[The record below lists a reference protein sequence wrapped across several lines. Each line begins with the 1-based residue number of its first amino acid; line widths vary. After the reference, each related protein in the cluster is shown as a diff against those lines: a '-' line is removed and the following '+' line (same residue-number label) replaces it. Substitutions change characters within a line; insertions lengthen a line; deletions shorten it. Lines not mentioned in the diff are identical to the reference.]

1 MMGDRPASIVTGAGE
16 RRAYQGMPYYRY
28 GPNYYDERGY
38 TTGGYAGRGALPS
51 MRPRRGTAPVPI
63 TKHELADE
71 PEGGYYAPGVG
82 GNVQMGEHQ
91 HHPETGE
98 TVLPWIPGSHRDMY
112 GEDRGLQANP
122 DYKPEPLTEEEE
134 RAKLVAELKYLTM
147 WMLTLGSVGSLAVIG
162 MTWDSMN
169 HGLLRWLTLT
179 FWKQFGWYYKRH
191 PGERSV
197 ETSRLSPQT
206 RAIGNPGWSRISDK
220 DIIDE
225 IGKMHDEAD
234 KLDAEEKKNRWK
246 LEAEARERAIK
257 FAKENPEI
265 AKQQSIDFL
274 KRLDKEP
281 MFKFMTDRTKKG
293 ISPAEIASS
302 KEFIDKLKEPY
313 WETPEYRKVENHFK
327 AEFDA
332 WKEVKQATAQRPL
345 RPIFGTY
352 TPLQEAEEAFDNLII
367 EREKLNGFANDYYK
381 GSKEIVNSKTEY
393 SHNIKD
399 LNRQFEENFNKGHKR
414 LIMSWYREKYPNDS
428 PQIKQWMDENG
439 RLNISEK
446 PRNNSWLIHAD
457 VTYPDGYK
465 PIGNSNLVR
474 YRGPVRPRHI
484 VALHYNELVDLE
496 LDKRTFS
503 STDSHTGE
511 MLISKEELA
520 EDIKEQNKLRA
531 EQKKIDDWTNRK
543 FPTYEEMEAM
553 TVEEYDKYQKRK
565 SYAKPRTVLDGEII
579 GDKKPTPEAKYPR
592 KIISGGQVGADQ
604 AGLSAG
610 KKLGIETGGTAPPK
624 YMTSEGGKLVPQP
637 KLLQSYG
644 LVEGEPDTT
653 IWRKRTAANA
663 KMSDGTVWFGNNT
676 SRGYHLTKKRATEFN
691 KHWIENP
698 SPEELKRWATK
709 NKIGVLNVAGNRTA
723 DVVATEKTIVDAF
736 KTPEAK
742 PKTLSMK
749 FPYDNNQIDEFKDYK
764 TTQEAIEAGKR
775 TSTTRQ
781 MSWLK
786 DYKVGDI
793 IESSDGKGNKVLLIV
808 EDIKEFNPKKM
819 TEADW
824 DAWSKR
830 EGWKKEWG
838 KNYFKNKTG
847 QGQLIFRLAEST
859 PEAKPKNAFE
869 AKVSRDAKLDIL
881 TDYEIQRRAD
891 EAELEEL
898 NRKVTAERAA
908 QPKDIVPPFSEQRR
922 QYFKEQAR
930 LSQEAWR
937 GREWIRD
944 RLPKQ
949 PLLSQP
955 DWVITDEKIE
965 NLRRRKIEANRLAAK
980 LPSTRAEDLLAFPET
995 KISPDIDAPKV
1006 QEYQPNQYTRKL
1018 IDLYEKYTK
1027 DPGKWV
1033 TETSPA
1039 EVGETGGVQTQT
1051 RRWQPQP
1058 PGIRREPLMSLN
1070 QFEQAYGQDIR
1081 RLMESEDRRRLQDI
1095 QIEDGKPRAK
1105 QIPTSL
1111 FQAQADAEA
1120 RRAYYDA
1127 ALPESERIIAD
1138 LEAKIGRRLPYLPF
1152 EERARLISE
1161 IMEPRSDAREWLDR
1175 RQRLLERTRMP
1186 KEAFPSPRSYGPFRP
1201 QHKIPPL
1208 GPFEWDRPL
1217 QSRSPDTPK
1226 HLWGKTAYNITQQE
1240 WIKQANEKQLLEWIE
1255 YEATK
1260 RGPKAATKTRRAIP
1274 ASQYYGIDVDRFKKL
1289 IAEHKKANPNIRM
1302 DYVATLE
1309 QLKSERDLRQK
1320 DIDRIVEL
1328 KEAQAQVNL
1337 EQKLVD
1343 AKDFKSLYYSDKN
1356 NLEQMGAGKKTYT
1369 LWNAQGS
1376 EGKWFDSDWQGI
1388 KRRGDAGEKLTGEN
1402 LKRYNAYKEFWK
1414 PQSQL
1419 TRFNVWITHRTNLIA
1434 RVDIPEA
1441 ARGAPDPTSEM
1452 ERWYYDLEDLSKEE
1466 KLRMFEKHHN
1476 ARLTEIG
1483 MGHKI
1488 KPDEAKP
1495 KTQPKPKP
1503 TTPKPP
1509 TSTSVE
1515 RVPRGGDVISR
1526 YPLRQTLP
1534 EPHTYDWPASKLEA
1548 FENLT
1553 GRERGRRPLPR
1564 FNVFTD
1570 EAPSLR
1576 QRATQRVARDL
1587 PKILPERL
1595 GGAPPEPVPRPYA
1608 GYGGEWGRRIAGS
1621 KAYQSAGVAWPY
1633 LERGILAPI
1642 AGGHAGGELIEGS
1655 PLEPY
1660 DRDLGPFK
1668 LSQAV
1673 GAGIG
1678 VAAPQYTFGA
1688 EIGQHYYGPAIA
1700 EHTGLSDEQAQ
1711 WLGAGIGTASMAYPP
1726 MAAFTLTA
1734 PPAWWVGT
1742 EIGERANLGAYLG
1755 EKYYGETEEPEK
1767 MPKGEGYFGTPKQ

>member
-1 MMGDRPASIVTGAGE
+1 
-16 RRAYQGMPYYRY
+16 
-28 GPNYYDERGY
+28 
-38 TTGGYAGRGALPS
+38 
-51 MRPRRGTAPVPI
+51 
-63 TKHELADE
+63 
-71 PEGGYYAPGVG
+71 
-82 GNVQMGEHQ
+82 
-91 HHPETGE
+91 
-98 TVLPWIPGSHRDMY
+98 
-112 GEDRGLQANP
+112 
-122 DYKPEPLTEEEE
+122 
-134 RAKLVAELKYLTM
+134 
-147 WMLTLGSVGSLAVIG
+147 
-162 MTWDSMN
+162 
-169 HGLLRWLTLT
+169 
-179 FWKQFGWYYKRH
+179 
-191 PGERSV
+191 
-197 ETSRLSPQT
+197 
-206 RAIGNPGWSRISDK
+206 
-220 DIIDE
+220 
-225 IGKMHDEAD
+225 
-234 KLDAEEKKNRWK
+234 
-246 LEAEARERAIK
+246 
-257 FAKENPEI
+257 
-265 AKQQSIDFL
+265 
-274 KRLDKEP
+274 
-281 MFKFMTDRTKKG
+281 
-293 ISPAEIASS
+293 
-302 KEFIDKLKEPY
+302 
-313 WETPEYRKVENHFK
+313 
-327 AEFDA
+327 
-332 WKEVKQATAQRPL
+332 
-345 RPIFGTY
+345 
-352 TPLQEAEEAFDNLII
+352 
-367 EREKLNGFANDYYK
+367 
-381 GSKEIVNSKTEY
+381 
-393 SHNIKD
+393 
-399 LNRQFEENFNKGHKR
+399 
-414 LIMSWYREKYPNDS
+414 
-428 PQIKQWMDENG
+428 
-439 RLNISEK
+439 
-446 PRNNSWLIHAD
+446 
-457 VTYPDGYK
+457 
-465 PIGNSNLVR
+465 
-474 YRGPVRPRHI
+474 
-484 VALHYNELVDLE
+484 
-496 LDKRTFS
+496 
-503 STDSHTGE
+503 
-511 MLISKEELA
+511 
-520 EDIKEQNKLRA
+520 
-531 EQKKIDDWTNRK
+531 
-543 FPTYEEMEAM
+543 
-553 TVEEYDKYQKRK
+553 
-565 SYAKPRTVLDGEII
+565 
-579 GDKKPTPEAKYPR
+579 
-592 KIISGGQVGADQ
+592 
-604 AGLSAG
+604 
-610 KKLGIETGGTAPPK
+610 
-624 YMTSEGGKLVPQP
+624 
-637 KLLQSYG
+637 
-644 LVEGEPDTT
+644 
-653 IWRKRTAANA
+653 
-663 KMSDGTVWFGNNT
+663 
-676 SRGYHLTKKRATEFN
+676 
-691 KHWIENP
+691 
-698 SPEELKRWATK
+698 
-709 NKIGVLNVAGNRTA
+709 
-723 DVVATEKTIVDAF
+723 
-736 KTPEAK
+736 
-742 PKTLSMK
+742 
-749 FPYDNNQIDEFKDYK
+749 
-764 TTQEAIEAGKR
+764 
-775 TSTTRQ
+775 
-781 MSWLK
+781 
-786 DYKVGDI
+786 
-793 IESSDGKGNKVLLIV
+793 
-808 EDIKEFNPKKM
+808 
-819 TEADW
+819 
-824 DAWSKR
+824 
-830 EGWKKEWG
+830 
-838 KNYFKNKTG
+838 
-847 QGQLIFRLAEST
+847 
-859 PEAKPKNAFE
+859 KPKNAFE

-1226 HLWGKTAYNITQQE
+1226 HLWGKTAYRNVTQQE

-1526 YPLRQTLP
+1526 RHLGQTLP
-1534 EPHTYDWPASKLEA
+1534 EPYWQQRRRYERNAQ
-1548 FENLT
+1548 
-1553 GRERGRRPLPR
+1553 RRGRAQFGADSWQALEGPEQPYRPR

-1576 QRATQRVARDL
+1576 QRMQQGWQTLRRPNVDLSNLNPMTPVRDL
-1587 PKILPERL
+1587 VGENRMRYNRPKLQTSVQDMGKLNYFKTLAAAQTTPWAKLLDEGTVRSPGPFRVL
-1595 GGAPPEPVPRPYA
+1595 GGVEGALYTPQVAEEILERDLNPVEEAAFATGGAVA
-1608 GYGGEWGRRIAGS
+1608 GYAKPMPFFGALASFDTYREPFVQAYGADEYYVPWRDIDDPMQNPIPESIRPQAANIAGTTAS
-1621 KAYQSAGVAWPY
+1621 LAYGAYAPY
-1633 LERGILAPI
+1633 
-1642 AGGHAGGELIEGS
+1642 
-1655 PLEPY
+1655 
-1660 DRDLGPFK
+1660 
-1668 LSQAV
+1668 QAV
-1673 GAGIG
+1673 ATAIG
-1678 VAAPQYTFGA
+1678 EQFGA
-1688 EIGQHYYGPAIA
+1688 FDRFKPDIKLQPI
-1700 EHTGLSDEQAQ
+1700 
-1711 WLGAGIGTASMAYPP
+1711 
-1726 MAAFTLTA
+1726 F
-1734 PPAWWVGT
+1734 
-1742 EIGERANLGAYLG
+1742 
-1755 EKYYGETEEPEK
+1755 
-1767 MPKGEGYFGTPKQ
+1767 